1 MRTELGRTFWRETAS
16 IAPGGCSSEVSQVTL
31 YSCRN
36 NPRALF
42 TSESSGFLELLSQFP
57 GRWQARVLRKGY
69 LLTYPIKLLN
79 WPEAGVF

>member
-1 MRTELGRTFWRETAS
+1 MRTELGRTFWREAAS

-31 YSCRN
+31 YSCRG
-36 NPRALF
+36 ASF
-42 TSESSGFLELLSQFP
+42 TSESSGFLELHSQFP